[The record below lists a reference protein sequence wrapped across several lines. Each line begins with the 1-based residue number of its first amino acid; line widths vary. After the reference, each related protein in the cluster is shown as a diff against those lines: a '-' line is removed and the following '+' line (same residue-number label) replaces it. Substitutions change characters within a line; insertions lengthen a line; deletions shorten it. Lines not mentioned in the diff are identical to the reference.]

1 MTLRQSI
8 SNVVVSFSICCIVV
22 AGLTLAG
29 CNSDTVP
36 ATSPEIR
43 AVQHEAAEK
52 GVDQS
57 AKSKSGKSKGPS
69 VSPKSVKGLIKK
81 NAQP

>member
-8 SNVVVSFSICCIVV
+8 SKVVVGLCMGGVVV
-22 AGLTLAG
+22 AGLSLAG
-29 CNSDTVP
+29 CSETVP

-69 VSPKSVKGLIKK
+69 ISPKTVKGLIKK

>member
-8 SNVVVSFSICCIVV
+8 PNLVVGLCMGGVVV
-22 AGLTLAG
+22 AGLTLGG
-29 CNSDTVP
+29 CSDTVP

-43 AVQHEAAEK
+43 AVQQEAAEK

-57 AKSKSGKSKGPS
+57 SKGKSGKGKGPS
-69 VSPKSVKGLIKK
+69 ISPKSVKGLIKK